1 MDSPQN
7 NLNDRINRIL
17 EEEERRLKRK
27 KYKTDAP
34 LLIAVIVFF
43 LSVLIANYIKTH
55 SYLND

>member
-1 MDSPQN
+1 MDCPQN

-34 LLIAVIVFF
+34 LLIAGIVLI

-55 SYLND
+55 